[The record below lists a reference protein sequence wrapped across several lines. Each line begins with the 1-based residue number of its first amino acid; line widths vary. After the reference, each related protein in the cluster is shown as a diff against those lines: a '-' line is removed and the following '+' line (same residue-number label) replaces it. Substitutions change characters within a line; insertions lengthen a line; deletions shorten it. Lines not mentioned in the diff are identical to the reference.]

1 MINKVQKQLT
11 DIGIKDITKI
21 IYNPSFEHLYT
32 EENSLKL
39 EGFEKV
45 QNTEFGAV
53 NVMTGIYTG
62 RSPKDKYIL
71 KDETTKNNL
80 WWTSEFSKND
90 NKPIDKEIWDSLYG
104 IVSNQLSN
112 KKLYVIDAFCGANK
126 DTCLSVRFV
135 MEVAWQAHFVKNMFI
150 RPTDEELKN
159 FVPDFHVLNGS
170 KSINKNFEKQ
180 GLNSE
185 TFIAFNLTDNIQI
198 IGGSWYGGEM
208 KKGMFSVM
216 NYLLPQ
222 KNIAS
227 MHCSANKGND
237 GSVAL
242 FFGLSGTGKTTL
254 STDPKRQLIGDDEH
268 GWDQEGVFN
277 FEGGC
282 YAKAINLDKEKEP
295 EIYNA
300 IKHGTLLENVVY
312 DLETKEVDFDDN
324 TKSENSR
331 ICYPINFVEN
341 SLGSK
346 DLKSAGPHPNSI
358 IFLTCDAYG
367 IMPPLARMTKKQA
380 MYHFISGYTAKMAGT
395 EAGVTEPVA
404 AFSPC
409 YGGPF
414 LTLHPLRYAELLE
427 KKLDDYN
434 SSVYLVN
441 TGWSGS
447 SATSGSSRID
457 LKLTKHII
465 NLITD
470 GTLDFSK
477 SVFDKF
483 FNLEIPLDIEGLD
496 NEFLVPHLSWDNLEE
511 YFSTGN
517 MLTRLFNNNFEIF
530 KIKDSD
536 ILSAGPKTD
545 LSA

>member
-11 DIGIKDITKI
+11 DIGIKDITEI

-222 KNIAS
+222 KNIA
-227 MHCSANKGND
+227 
-237 GSVAL
+237 
-242 FFGLSGTGKTTL
+242 
-254 STDPKRQLIGDDEH
+254 
-268 GWDQEGVFN
+268 
-277 FEGGC
+277 
-282 YAKAINLDKEKEP
+282 
-295 EIYNA
+295 
-300 IKHGTLLENVVY
+300 
-312 DLETKEVDFDDN
+312 
-324 TKSENSR
+324 
-331 ICYPINFVEN
+331 
-341 SLGSK
+341 
-346 DLKSAGPHPNSI
+346 
-358 IFLTCDAYG
+358 
-367 IMPPLARMTKKQA
+367 
-380 MYHFISGYTAKMAGT
+380 
-395 EAGVTEPVA
+395 
-404 AFSPC
+404 
-409 YGGPF
+409 
-414 LTLHPLRYAELLE
+414 
-427 KKLDDYN
+427 
-434 SSVYLVN
+434 
-441 TGWSGS
+441 
-447 SATSGSSRID
+447 
-457 LKLTKHII
+457 
-465 NLITD
+465 
-470 GTLDFSK
+470 
-477 SVFDKF
+477 
-483 FNLEIPLDIEGLD
+483 
-496 NEFLVPHLSWDNLEE
+496 
-511 YFSTGN
+511 
-517 MLTRLFNNNFEIF
+517 
-530 KIKDSD
+530 
-536 ILSAGPKTD
+536 
-545 LSA
+545 